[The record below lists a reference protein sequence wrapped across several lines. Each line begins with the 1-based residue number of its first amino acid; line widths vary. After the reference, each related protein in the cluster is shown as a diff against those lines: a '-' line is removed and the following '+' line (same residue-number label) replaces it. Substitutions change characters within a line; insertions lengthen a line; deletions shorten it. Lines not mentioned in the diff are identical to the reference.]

1 MKKKGSYIA
10 NAKAFSKK
18 ILSVKLTAQ
27 EGKTAN
33 LDMTLFAGSSA
44 KPESNEITASKTETT
59 ATFDLSSGDYK
70 FFTLK
75 NASLGAAYFSKIE
88 ITLAK

>member
-1 MKKKGSYIA
+1 
-10 NAKAFSKK
+10 
-18 ILSVKLTAQ
+18 
-27 EGKTAN
+27 
-33 LDMTLFAGSSA
+33 MTLFAGSSA
-44 KPESNEITASKTETT
+44 KPESNAITASTTETT